1 MLHQAQASKSIYGL
15 ELGPVYDPALILIV
29 FEHQAPATANGTG
42 RAGVIL
48 YLGPIAVVLG
58 LQLVPVCGGAFGPV
72 VRGETTGLI
81 EYGYHHGCT
90 ETAVGI
96 RNGILCGKLGDL
108 TPHLVKDLTAL
119 VPLGTGRSDGHGLHT
134 LASQHRPS
142 PPRPSAWYFSSM
154 AAAKATLVSP
164 AGPMT
169 RVEERRS
176 RSSRMLSSAVKTSW
190 PHKLSAALICA
201 PAEST
206 STRTGLAAAPVI
218 TRASHSVSHNVRAMV
233 PPE

>member
-96 RNGILCGKLGDL
+96 CNGILCGKLGDL

-134 LASQHRPS
+134 LASQHRPQS
-142 PPRPSAWYFSSM
+142 
-154 AAAKATLVSP
+154 
-164 AGPMT
+164 
-169 RVEERRS
+169 
-176 RSSRMLSSAVKTSW
+176 
-190 PHKLSAALICA
+190 A
-201 PAEST
+201 PAQRMVFLQHGCSESHF
-206 STRTGLAAAPVI
+206 GLSGWAGADWG
-218 TRASHSVSHNVRAMV
+218 RCWEASV
-233 PPE
+233 